1 MQRIA
6 KALGAAAI
14 MAAMFLGT
22 THAEDVVAPLTQ
34 ETAVQATE
42 TAATV
47 TEDVEAAIAAANVEA
62 AQAAQGTR
70 VVAETAAVKA
80 EPAVTEELTIDSTPA
95 VTSTVMRYADN
106 PCMLT
111 ACYEAVE
118 CFSPSEF
125 SLGAV
130 ATVTISPYKQ
140 YDTTVMPFPYISY
153 KGQHFFINGD
163 SAGVYVVK
171 NDRHELT
178 VGAAYLGMEFRPRHT
193 DNATLKL
200 LDKRLSTALAEI
212 NYSYISKIGLIRARV
227 AQDVLGK
234 SNGTLAN
241 LSIHVP
247 WITDRFILMP
257 GLGVEFASKNHNK
270 YYYGVRGDEAA
281 RSPNLRRD
289 DTGHTFTPY
298 ATLEA
303 KFSINERWD
312 IVAKGRIDYLA
323 SKVCDSQMVGKNYA
337 ASFTAGFQYNF

>member
-6 KALGAAAI
+6 KALGAAAF

-22 THAEDVVAPLTQ
+22 THAEDVVAPLTE
-34 ETAVQATE
+34 ETATTVVE
-42 TAATV
+42 TAAAEAKTV
-47 TEDVEAAIAAANVEA
+47 A
-62 AQAAQGTR
+62 
-70 VVAETAAVKA
+70 
-80 EPAVTEELTIDSTPA
+80 TEELVVESTPA
-95 VTSTVMRYADN
+95 VTSTVMPMSYADN

-163 SAGVYVVK
+163 SAGAYLFK

-178 VGAAYLGMEFRPRHT
+178 VGAAYLGMDFKPRRT

-200 LDKRLSTALAEI
+200 LDKRRSTALAEI

-227 AQDVLGK
+227 AQDILGQ

-241 LSIHVP
+241 LSLHVP
-247 WITDRFILMP
+247 WITDCFVIMP

-270 YYYGVRGDEAA
+270 YYYGVSGVEAA

-289 DTGHTFTPY
+289 DTGNTFTPY

-303 KFSINERWD
+303 KFKVNDRWD
-312 IVAKGRIDYLA
+312 IIAKGRIDYLA
-323 SKVCDSQMVGKNYA
+323 SKVRDSQMVGKNYA